1 MCGGKKEGQVTAV
14 ESVNADGSGKDGD
27 KKTPPMTPKDKEQV
41 SDYQISPHYYFFK
54 IDETNFYYTFFR
66 WKNLKKTSAKRK
78 MISRMDQLESA
89 ASLIAFAV

>member
-41 SDYQISPHYYFFK
+41 SVIKNPLCLAEIVWTKLIFIIRFSDGK
-54 IDETNFYYTFFR
+54 I
-66 WKNLKKTSAKRK
+66 
-78 MISRMDQLESA
+78 
-89 ASLIAFAV
+89 